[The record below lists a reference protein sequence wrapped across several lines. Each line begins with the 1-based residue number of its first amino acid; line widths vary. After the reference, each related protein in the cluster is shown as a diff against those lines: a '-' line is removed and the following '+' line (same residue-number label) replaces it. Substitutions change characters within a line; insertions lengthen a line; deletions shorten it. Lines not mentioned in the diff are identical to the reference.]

1 MSKFLTHISTATLL
15 SGAFL
20 ITSCSSGGGGGGG
33 GITATVPANAIT
45 IDSTNAESTVQA
57 AVSAA
62 DGLDSTI
69 SAIGV
74 ETASVM
80 GLNAALEI
88 IRPLIK
94 NRNGNT
100 DIDLAS
106 GASISETLNCSGG
119 GTASISGN
127 ETDNGSTSSGS
138 VVVKFNNCDE
148 LGIIIDGNVSASFFD
163 NFSTGA
169 YTFDL
174 TGTFSVSVSG
184 PDAITIEMTGII
196 LSETGNDF
204 DGTYTTTAYTYA
216 LNFISNGSG
225 SGGFLVELLEPI
237 VESNGDNCPESGHI
251 LITGANGSTAEGIF
265 NGDSSSFTVKANG
278 EIVNANAFC
287 I

>member
-1 MSKFLTHISTATLL
+1 MSKFLTHISTITLI
-15 SGAFL
+15 SGALL
-20 ITSCSSGGGGGGG
+20 ITSCSSDGGGGGA
-33 GITATVPANAIT
+33 ATVPANAIT

-62 DGLDSTI
+62 DGLDATI

-74 ETASVM
+74 EATSVM
-80 GLNAALEI
+80 GLNAALDI

-100 DIDLAS
+100 GTDLAS
-106 GASISETLNCSGG
+106 GASVSETINCSGG

-127 ETDNGSTSSGS
+127 ETDNGTTSSGS

-184 PDAITIEMTGII
+184 SNPVTIEMTGIV
-196 LSETGNDF
+196 LNEAGNDF
-204 DGTYTTTAYTYA
+204 DGTYTITSYTYA

-225 SGGFLVELLEPI
+225 NGGFLVELLAPI

-251 LITGANGSTAEGIF
+251 LITGANGTTAEGIF